1 MDPKCLHF
9 KAISNIRSTS
19 DTFSICKNYI
29 SIVKSFYNLLIPI
42 ENMFN
47 FLYVPTSDAVSY

>member
-9 KAISNIRSTS
+9 KATLKLKSTS
-19 DTFSICKNYI
+19 DIFNICKNYK
-29 SIVKSFYNLLIPI
+29 SVVKSFYNLLIPI

-47 FLYVPTSDAVSY
+47 FYMCL